1 VFRWRSSLMTSSMMK
16 LKRALQILLNF
27 GVRGVPSPTTPNIR
41 GVNALLIAMI
51 VVSILAALAWQYP
64 PAVY

>member
-1 VFRWRSSLMTSSMMK
+1 MK